1 MGPEVI
7 LKMAPPQMMAL
18 DQALAELEV
27 PQPDPGR
34 WAGQLAEVARQMRAV
49 IGRHRDLVPSSIG
62 FLPGGGRALR
72 CHERLLAIMRAGGL
86 PDSQSVAGLYLLWVI
101 VNGFSLEETRA
112 GDPERPAPDLS
123 SEVKRYFASLPDD
136 RFPNLVAVAD
146 EFAQTDWDDR
156 FELLIRIFIDGLTG
170 QARLS

>member
-1 MGPEVI
+1 MTT
-7 LKMAPPQMMAL
+7 PQMMAL

-136 RFPNLVAVAD
+136 RF
-146 EFAQTDWDDR
+146 
-156 FELLIRIFIDGLTG
+156 ELLIRIFIDGLTG